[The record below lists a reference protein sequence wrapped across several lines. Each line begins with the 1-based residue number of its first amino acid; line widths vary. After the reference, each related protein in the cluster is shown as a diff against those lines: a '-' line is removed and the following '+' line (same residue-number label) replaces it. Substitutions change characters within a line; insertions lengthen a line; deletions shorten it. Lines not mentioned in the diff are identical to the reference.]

1 MKTKSLRHKI
11 KGIGII
17 FSFFFSFMLL
27 SVIDAN
33 AQYRNTRQIW
43 RNDSY
48 NNRAALNRTAQAR
61 GYNDGLREG
70 EKDARSRKRP
80 NPYGESRYKKATS
93 GYSSR
98 YGNKEAYKL
107 AYRQAFVR
115 GYNEGYRR
123 NDRYRRSN
131 DRYRRNFPIFRRN
144 W

>member
-1 MKTKSLRHKI
+1 MKTKNLRHKI

-43 RNDSY
+43 RNDPY
-48 NNRAALNRTAQAR
+48 NNNSTLNRMAQSQGR
-61 GYNDGLREG
+61 SDGLREG
-70 EKDARSRKRP
+70 EKDARGRNRP
-80 NPYGESRYKKATS
+80 NPYGKSRYKKATN

-98 YGNKEAYKL
+98 YGNKEAYKM
-107 AYRQAFVR
+107 AYRQAFLR
-115 GYNEGYRR
+115 SYNEAYSR
-123 NDRYRRSN
+123 NN
-131 DRYRRNFPIFRRN
+131 RNNRNIRVRRN